1 MFSRFD
7 LQEQENEFD
16 AHVTAARFAVPH
28 RKGHMLA
35 SALFAYASREGMHE
49 KVRHA
54 AHQIDPHALHTE
66 LLQLVPLE
74 GLRVLQGSGVRDE
87 LVFATPSVLAQ
98 APTAL
103 GHYRLLLGQSLKD
116 FYSEVGGLAEFKVM
130 EERGT
135 VPPALRDDLA
145 SVCRA
150 INVGIAQML
159 APRGLRSTI
168 ASDPLARWKRSDS
181 TAPPEGY
188 GDLSDIALTRD
199 HDRRTAR
206 SASRRPAGDWPG
218 RELGVTERELDVLRM
233 ITEGLSNQ
241 EIADRSF
248 LSINSVKSYIRAAY
262 RKIDVS
268 SRSKA
273 VLWGVQN
280 GLMESEDS
288 LEHVHP

>member
-1 MFSRFD
+1 MLSRLD
-7 LQEQENEFD
+7 LAEQDNEFD
-16 AHVTAARFAVPH
+16 AHVTATRFAVPH
-28 RKGHMLA
+28 RKGEMLA
-35 SALFAYASREGMHE
+35 SALFAYASRDAMHE

-54 AHQIDPHALHTE
+54 AHQVDPHVLHAE
-66 LLQLVPLE
+66 LMQLVPLE
-74 GLRVLQGSGVRDE
+74 GLRVLQGTGVRDE
-87 LVFATPSVLAQ
+87 LVFATPAVLVQ

-103 GHYRLLLGQSLKD
+103 GHYRLLLGQSIRE
-116 FYSEVGGLAEFKVM
+116 FYSDLGGLGEFKVM

-135 VPPALRDDLA
+135 VPPALRDDLP
-145 SVCRA
+145 SLCRA

-168 ASDPLARWKRSDS
+168 ASDPLARWKRSDV

-188 GDLSDIALTRD
+188 GDLSDIALARD
-199 HDRRTAR
+199 HERRSAR
-206 SASRRPAGDWPG
+206 SEARRPAGDWPG

-280 GLMESEDS
+280 GLMEADEQ
-288 LEHVHP
+288 V